1 MAMSAP
7 ADVMLSCQRQTTM
20 LAVDPLLDTDEA
32 RLWHAWKMAAE
43 TVRAR
48 VAEELDAATGLS
60 DPDFGILTRLEDLGD
75 GELRQNELAASMGW
89 HRSRLSH
96 QLTRMEQR
104 DLVTRSNV
112 PGGVLVGITP
122 LGRERI
128 ADARPV
134 HARAVRASLI
144 SLIPPEQTATVLSAL
159 EALAGQ

>member
-1 MAMSAP
+1 M
-7 ADVMLSCQRQTTM
+7 DQ
-20 LAVDPLLDTDEA
+20 LLNEDET
-32 RLWHAWKMAAE
+32 RMWQAWKKAAE

-48 VAEELDAATGLS
+48 VAEQLDAATGLS

-75 GELRQNELAASMGW
+75 GELRQNELAVSMGW

-104 DLVTRSNV
+104 DLVTRSGV
-112 PGGVLVGITP
+112 AGGVLVGITP

-128 ADARPV
+128 AAARPV

-144 SLIPPEQTATVLSAL
+144 SRIPPESAAAVLSAL
-159 EALAGQ
+159 ESLAAPLARDWCCHDNVNNA